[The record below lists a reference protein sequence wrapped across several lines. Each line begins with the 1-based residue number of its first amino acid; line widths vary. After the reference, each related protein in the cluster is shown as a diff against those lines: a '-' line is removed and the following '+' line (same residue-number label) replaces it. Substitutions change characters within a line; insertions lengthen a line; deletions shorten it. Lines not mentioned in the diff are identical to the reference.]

1 MAQAGPRE
9 KHKTL
14 KESQENTEPV
24 LVAFYDMKR
33 IGPIVCCSEPA
44 RGLSQ
49 VAGIKVTFW
58 LKYKQKQTK
67 MNKYN

>member
-1 MAQAGPRE
+1 VAQAGPRE

-14 KESQENTEPV
+14 KESQEIICI
-24 LVAFYDMKR
+24 L
-33 IGPIVCCSEPA
+33 CCSEPA